1 MFSCVSQ
8 ITDIVNASKRKYELS
23 CSLNFS
29 KNVLASSS
37 LYSNLNN
44 QLGEKFYFLD
54 DSAKFPF
61 FSWEAH
67 VAHNGLNECS
77 S

>member
-1 MFSCVSQ
+1 MFSCVSR
-8 ITDIVNASKRKYELS
+8 IADIVDASKRKYELS

-29 KNVLASSS
+29 KSVLASSG
-37 LYSNLNN
+37 LDSNLNN
-44 QLGEKFYFLD
+44 QLREKFYFLD

-61 FSWEAH
+61 FSWETH